1 MYILSAD
8 TSTDVNTVSILKDTD
23 ILGEITI
30 NAGKRHSERLI
41 PIIEKILEETLLT
54 LNDINL
60 FAISIGPGSF
70 TGLRVGL
77 ATWKG
82 LALATGAPL
91 IGVPTLQS
99 MARLF
104 PLKNAIACP
113 ILDARM
119 SEVYAG
125 AFAFEKGNRTSLI
138 DNFLGNIQAFLTT
151 LGNLLKNSNDHLYFY
166 GNGALIYQEE
176 IQKKFPNATIP
187 PQWLSHPRASAVG
200 IEALNMWNEGYY
212 KNIDEILPIY
222 LRLSQPEELEKK
234 RLCQP

>member
-60 FAISIGPGSF
+60 LAISIGPGSF

-99 MARLF
+99 MTRLF
-104 PLKNAIACP
+104 PFKNAIVCP

-125 AFAFEKGNRTSLI
+125 AFAFEKGIRTSLI
-138 DNFLGNIQAFLTT
+138 DNFLGNIQTFLTT
-151 LGNLLKNSNDHLYFY
+151 LANLLKKPETPIYIY

-176 IQKKFPNATIP
+176 IHKKFPNATIA

-200 IEALNMWNEGYY
+200 IEALDMWKEGYY

-222 LRLSQPEELEKK
+222 LRLSQPEELKK
-234 RLCQP
+234 KQLCQP